1 MPINTYFTH
10 SSDVRSLILDKLEG
24 AQRRVMVAV
33 AWFTDVP
40 LFEKLIEIAG
50 RGVKVEIIVTNHEFN
65 DDGPNDYSRIEHYGG
80 FFAKVGSDEQ
90 LMHMKFC
97 IIDSNVVISG
107 SANWSKRAFEK
118 SHEEVTIAEADL
130 QRAQQFVAEF
140 DRLKRL
146 SGFEPS
152 QEELDLVKAFKYF
165 KLIRAFI
172 DLDEVVSMLPYA
184 QELREMEGLEP
195 IAGKLLNAKYP
206 QALALMKEFEQENTR
221 LVRVQDLERDSLQIQ
236 IGLLSLQ
243 VEGLIVE
250 KEDIESVL
258 YEFNHRQ
265 IIELSPLMTRVLKLK
280 AKIFDKLRKHGIEN
294 EEFKE
299 AQKEYEDAR
308 RKHEEAMEADIPDLT
323 DEEALDIKEAYRE
336 AVKLCHPD
344 SPECIWEDKEQA
356 SEVFSRLAEAYRVKN
371 VEEVN
376 RLLRDLKLG
385 KKTEGYLPDAKLEM
399 LRARLAQLQDAYNRL
414 IREIDELLHSEDYKA
429 LLGIEDWDDYF
440 DTQKL
445 ALEQQVEELE
455 DKYYQNGEE

>member
-1 MPINTYFTH
+1 
-10 SSDVRSLILDKLEG
+10 
-24 AQRRVMVAV
+24 
-33 AWFTDVP
+33 
-40 LFEKLIEIAG
+40 
-50 RGVKVEIIVTNHEFN
+50 
-65 DDGPNDYSRIEHYGG
+65 
-80 FFAKVGSDEQ
+80 
-90 LMHMKFC
+90 
-97 IIDSNVVISG
+97 
-107 SANWSKRAFEK
+107 
-118 SHEEVTIAEADL
+118 
-130 QRAQQFVAEF
+130 
-140 DRLKRL
+140 
-146 SGFEPS
+146 
-152 QEELDLVKAFKYF
+152 
-165 KLIRAFI
+165 
-172 DLDEVVSMLPYA
+172 
-184 QELREMEGLEP
+184 
-195 IAGKLLNAKYP
+195 
-206 QALALMKEFEQENTR
+206 
-221 LVRVQDLERDSLQIQ
+221 LERDSLQIQ

-385 KKTEGYLPDAKLEM
+385 KKIEGDLPNAKLEM

-445 ALEQQVEELE
+445 ALQQQVEELE